1 MTYLGNEETLVEL
14 PAIEYLKNKL
24 DYNFIHGKELTSESG
39 ARESLADVVLV
50 DRLRTSLKKLNPWMN
65 EGNLDRAIRYIS
77 RADSLGTSLLEI
89 NENIYDVL
97 VDLNFTVEQ
106 DLYCDGQKKQ
116 ISEII

>member
-1 MTYLGNEETLVEL
+1 MSYLGNEETLVEL
-14 PAIEYLKNKL
+14 PAIEYLENKL
-24 DYNFIHGKELTSESG
+24 DYNFIHGKELTPESG

-89 NENIYDVL
+89 NEKIYDIHL
-97 VDLNFTVEQ
+97 KTTENRDKRKDLPGS
-106 DLYCDGQKKQ
+106 C
-116 ISEII
+116 